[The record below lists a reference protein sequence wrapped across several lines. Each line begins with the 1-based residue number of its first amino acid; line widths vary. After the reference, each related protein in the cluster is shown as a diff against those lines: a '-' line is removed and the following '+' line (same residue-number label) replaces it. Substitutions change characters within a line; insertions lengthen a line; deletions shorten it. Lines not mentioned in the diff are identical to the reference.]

1 MSEIRTQKIDLR
13 TKYRC
18 LRRELDKNLRAKMDA
33 KICETIISLAS
44 FRYCDTILTYSP
56 LDDEINVNPVA
67 EEALRRGKTVAFPV
81 TEKRGIM
88 KFHTVKSLDE
98 LTLSAGGIKEP
109 PASNPVCDGKT
120 ANALCIVPAFLFDPE
135 GYRLGYGGG
144 YYDRYLADF
153 SGNKIGVVYSDFILP
168 RLPRGRFD
176 ISVDLL
182 VSEKGVKVTGEN

>member
-1 MSEIRTQKIDLR
+1 MSEIRTQKIELR
-13 TKYRC
+13 AEYRA
-18 LRRELDKNLRAKMDA
+18 RRRALDKALRKKHDA
-33 KICETIISLAS
+33 KICETVISLAS
-44 FRYCDTILTYSP
+44 FRYCDTVLTYSP
-56 LDDEINVNPVA
+56 LDDEINVDPIA

-88 KFHTVKSLDE
+88 TFHTVKSLDE
-98 LTLSAGGIKEP
+98 LTLGAGGIKEP
-109 PASNPVCDGKT
+109 PASNPVCGGNLS
-120 ANALCIVPAFLFDPE
+120 NALCIVPAFLFDPD

-153 SGNKIGVVYSDFILP
+153 SGNKIGVVYSEFILP

>member
-13 TKYRC
+13 AEYRSLRGAIDKGLRTK
-18 LRRELDKNLRAKMDA
+18 NDA

-44 FRYCDTILTYSP
+44 FRYADTLLIYSP
-56 LDDEINVNPVA
+56 IGDEINVNPVA
-67 EEALRRGKTVAFPV
+67 EEALRRGKTVAYPV
-81 TEKRGIM
+81 TQKRGIM
-88 KFHTVKSLDE
+88 HFHTVRSLDE
-98 LTLSAGGIKEP
+98 LTLSKGGIKEP
-109 PASNPVCDGKT
+109 PETNPVCDFRT
-120 ANALCIVPAFLFDPE
+120 ENTLCIVPAFAFDPE

-153 SGNKIGVVYSDFILP
+153 KGNKLGVVYSEFIVP
-168 RLPRGRFD
+168 RLPRGRYD